1 MVSIGFKNSEENL
14 KFSFENYNKI
24 FEIDTRSKNCFDA
37 KILCPFETTL
47 IEINSFQCIIPDF
60 VCLEHSKPL
69 YALQSHKI

>member
-1 MVSIGFKNSEENL
+1 MVSISFKNSEENL
-14 KFSFENYNKI
+14 EFSFENYNKI

-47 IEINSFQCIIPDF
+47 IEINSFQRIIPDF